1 MSNYKLR
8 GLLDI
13 LGVGLLLEVE
23 HQLAGKRG
31 AQMQKAVVEIGYG
44 FAVVV
49 EIDVV
54 GIGLAAVIV
63 VEIDVAEIDFGEQ
76 VVELFEGQILVSV

>member
-8 GLLDI
+8 DWLDI

-23 HQLAGKRG
+23 HQLAGKRD

-44 FAVVV
+44 FAAVV

-54 GIGLAAVIV
+54 GIGFADVIV
-63 VEIDVAEIDFGEQ
+63 VEIDVAEIGFGEQ
-76 VVELFEGQILVSV
+76 VVGLFEGQILASV

>member
-13 LGVGLLLEVE
+13 LGVGLPLEVE

-31 AQMQKAVVEIGYG
+31 AQMQKAVVETGYG
-44 FAVVV
+44 FAAVV

-54 GIGLAAVIV
+54 GIGFAVVIV
-63 VEIDVAEIDFGEQ
+63 VEIDVAEIGFGEQ
-76 VVELFEGQILVSV
+76 VVELLVGQILASV